1 MSLDHAILGFLR
13 EQAMSGYDLK
23 NVCFDRDA
31 RHFWTADQA
40 QVYRTLDRLERRG
53 LVTARRERQRS
64 RPDRRVYS
72 ITRAGERELDAWVA
86 SPLPLP
92 PLRDPFLI
100 QLRFAAEL
108 SGADLASLLSAR
120 RAELQQRLD
129 ALRARAAAAPPAS
142 GRVAT
147 LDRLT
152 LEAAMSDAR
161 ASIDWLDDALET
173 LPDAEAAPAAISPRY
188 HLTPRPATEGS
199 T

>member
-31 RHFWTADQA
+31 HHFWTADQA

-72 ITRAGERELDAWVA
+72 ITRAGERELDAWVG
-86 SPLPLP
+86 SPFPLP

-100 QLRFAAEL
+100 QLRFATEISDAE
-108 SGADLASLLSAR
+108 LASLLRAR
-120 RAELQQRLD
+120 RGQLQERLD
-129 ALRARAAAAPPAS
+129 SLRARAAATPPAA
-142 GRVAT
+142 GRTAD
-147 LDRLT
+147 LERLT
-152 LEAAMSDAR
+152 LEAAMADAR
-161 ASIDWLDDALET
+161 ASIDWLDDTLET
-173 LPDAEAAPAAISPRY
+173 LPETDAAPDPVVTRY
-188 HLTPRPATEGS
+188 RPVPRPATEGS